1 MGKWSVKAVV
11 SYLVRQ
17 SEWIGQL
24 SGLWVC
30 WLVELSVGQQ
40 GSQLA
45 SPSWWAGRS
54 IEWVSYLVQ
63 WSVWM
68 NRLVER
74 SVSHQLIGCTINL
87 FVSQLSC
94 TAVED
99 KFIKFEFILIKKYWN
114 ISCNP
119 KLQNEHRSKSERANS
134 AQELL
139 ANNQAFWKFW
149 SLLYVVKKI
158 IFFYNVFNSMQTYS
172 YIVKLLVYLTHKLS
186 I

>member
-1 MGKWSVKAVV
+1 MLTIKNFCCLQCVILFHFVLTVAVKWLNFLSVRRKSHHPNEALFKFIQG
-11 SYLVRQ
+11 SYSSSGPYCAAASLRWLNGQ

-40 GSQLA
+40 GGQLT
-45 SPSWWAGRS
+45 SPSWWAGRT

-68 NRLVER
+68 NRFVER

-99 KFIKFEFILIKKYWN
+99 KFIKFEFLSYQKVLKN
-114 ISCNP
+114 
-119 KLQNEHRSKSERANS
+119 
-134 AQELL
+134 LL
-139 ANNQAFWKFW
+139 
-149 SLLYVVKKI
+149 
-158 IFFYNVFNSMQTYS
+158 
-172 YIVKLLVYLTHKLS
+172 
-186 I
+186 